1 MDKEF
6 DFHGPFGVVE
16 DDEQEVA
23 IEFDDE
29 FDVDYYF
36 CGKENFNEDFEEGF
50 ANDDVLRW
58 QHLKMEETRFVLQ
71 ENDASNRSLNQT
83 NS

>member
-1 MDKEF
+1 MMDKEF

-29 FDVDYYF
+29 FDVDDSFYN
-36 CGKENFNEDFEEGF
+36 KENLNEYFEEWF
-50 ANDDVLRW
+50 ASNDAERW
-58 QHLKMEETRFVLQ
+58 QHLKMENADFFYRKMLQ
-71 ENDASNRSLNQT
+71 VT
-83 NS
+83 GF